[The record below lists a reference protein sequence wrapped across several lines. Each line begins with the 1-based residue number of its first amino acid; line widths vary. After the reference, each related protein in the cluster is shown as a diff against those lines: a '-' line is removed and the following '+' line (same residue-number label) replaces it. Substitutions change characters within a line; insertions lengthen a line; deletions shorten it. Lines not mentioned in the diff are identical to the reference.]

1 MSILNGSIH
10 ADVVNEEDMP
20 FGPLLAQT
28 NSRAIQGCFDVAV
41 DEQARLAYVAHHG
54 ALSVFDLSDPAQPAP
69 LSTLEGL
76 GKSRQI
82 AVQRGYAYITARD
95 DGLFIVDVRDGN
107 HPRLVARYDTIELAT
122 GVAVNGNVCLVTNR
136 HLGVELIDVSDPASP
151 RFITSVLAG
160 EAQSACF
167 DGDYMYVGDWMN
179 KRVHVFDISD
189 ARHPVNVSVFPV
201 DGYADGVYARDG
213 YCYVATG
220 HHSARLKNR
229 RKYYNYTYVVP
240 QMFADGYGCGHGL
253 EIFDVSDA
261 YNPEYVSSVKFP
273 PLYASGFDTWLVT
286 VSGSYAYVSDT
297 FNGLFVIDISRK
309 SNPAFAGYYRL
320 PPMTEPQPASPPSLQ
335 ALSCPITG
343 IALANGHIMAAGYKT
358 GLHVLR
364 FDACAPAPHRYQTY
378 GIGLGNTNTDG
389 VSAAFRCEG
398 QTHTVDFCAGAAII
412 AAGNGGLFAV
422 NANNPGERLHH
433 IGDVPITHDVQ
444 VLDRYV
450 VTAEGRHG
458 AAVYAYSPDG
468 GFAFI
473 DRCRFGESGARQI
486 VLLRERRI
494 AVVQLSTS
502 ALGLLRIAPDGRLEA
517 LGTVNGLGLNYYRQL
532 CRTPLQE
539 RYVGVTPLNGG
550 LIWCEIGDEGP
561 RKTDW
566 VAGQQCCPI
575 EEGAEVSG
583 SRTIVIRKR
592 HYILLDKPEHTVHM
606 EAGPKIKVD
615 GALLKGRPF
624 VCGRMLLLLH
634 RCSGTVEFIDISDLH
649 RPSFVKRIT
658 VPGIPEYAVLHNG
671 QYWIACGH
679 AGLIV
684 LNAD

>member
-10 ADVVNEEDMP
+10 ADVVNEESMP
-20 FGPLLAQT
+20 FGPFLVQT
-28 NSRAIQGCFDVAV
+28 NNQAIGGCFDVAV
-41 DEQARLAYVAHHG
+41 DEQARFAYVAHHG
-54 ALSVFDLSDPAQPAP
+54 ALSIFDLSEPAQPAH

-95 DGLFIVDVRDGN
+95 DGLFIVDVRDGKCPQLAY
-107 HPRLVARYDTIELAT
+107 HYDTVELAT

-136 HLGVELIDVSDPASP
+136 HLGVELIDVSNPTSP

-160 EAQSACF
+160 EAQSACI
-167 DGDYMYVGDWMN
+167 DGNYMYAGDWMN

-189 ARHPVNVSVFPV
+189 ASQPRKVSVFSV

-229 RKYYNYTYVVP
+229 RKYHNYTYVVP
-240 QMFADGYGCGHGL
+240 QMFEDGYGCGHGM

-261 YNPEYVSSVKFP
+261 YNPEYVSSIKFP
-273 PLYASGFDTWLVT
+273 PLYVSGFDTWLVT
-286 VSGSYAYVSDT
+286 VSGSFAYVSDT

-309 SNPAFAGYYRL
+309 SSPAFVGYYRL
-320 PPMTEPQPASPPSLQ
+320 PLMTEPQQASPPSLQ
-335 ALSCPITG
+335 ALSYPVTG
-343 IALANGHIMAAGYKT
+343 IALANGYIMAAGYKT

-364 FDACAPAPHRYQTY
+364 FDECAPVPHRYQTY
-378 GIGLGNTNTDG
+378 GIGDAGTDG
-389 VSAAFRCEG
+389 APAAFRCEG
-398 QTHTVDFCAGAAII
+398 QVHTVDFCEGTAIV

-433 IGDVPITHDVQ
+433 IQDVPIVHDVQ

-450 VTAEGRHG
+450 VVAEGLHG
-458 AAVYAYSPDG
+458 VAVYAYSPET

-473 DRCRFGESGARQI
+473 DRSSFGASSARQI
-486 VLLRERRI
+486 VLFRQRRI
-494 AVVQLSTS
+494 AAVQLSTS
-502 ALGLLRIAPDGRLEA
+502 AIGFLRIAPDGRLEP
-517 LGTVNGLGLNYYRQL
+517 LGTVNGMGLNYYRQL
-532 CRTPLQE
+532 CRTPLHE
-539 RYVGVTPLNGG
+539 RYVGDTPLNGG
-550 LIWCEIGDEGP
+550 LIWCEIGDDGP

-566 VAGQQCCPI
+566 FAGKQSCPI
-575 EEGAEVSG
+575 EEGAEVRG
-583 SRTIVIRKR
+583 SSVIVIRKR
-592 HYILLDKPEHTVHM
+592 HYIVLEKPEHTADI
-606 EAGPKIKVD
+606 EAASKMKVD
-615 GALLKGRPF
+615 GAWLKGRPF
-624 VCGRMLLLLH
+624 VCGRMLLLLN
-634 RCSGTVEFIDISDLH
+634 RCYGTVEFIDISDIH

-658 VPGIPEYAVLHNG
+658 IPGIPEYAVLHNG

-679 AGLIV
+679 AGLIA
-684 LNAD
+684 LSAE